1 MGTTPD
7 FLVIGHVTRDLLAD
21 STYRLGGTALYAAVT
36 AARLGCRVAV
46 YTAGGPELDLA
57 PLHQAVPDVHV
68 VCRPAPGS
76 TTFANRYTDGRR
88 QQLLFDRAAPLIP
101 DDLPPAWRAAPVVL
115 LGPVAQ
121 EVPPA
126 WAERFPHAVLGA
138 CLQGWLRGWD
148 GAGRVHFASR
158 EETLHWL
165 PCFKAAFLSIE
176 DLGERQDLAAAYAAN
191 CPLVLLTAGPQGA
204 TLYQQGQPE
213 PVAPFPAHEV
223 DPTGAG
229 DVFAAAFLVRYA
241 EGAAPA
247 AAARFAA
254 AAAALSV
261 EGPGITAIPDRG
273 AVTAL
278 L

>member
-21 STYRLGGTALYAAVT
+21 GTYRLGGTALYAAVT

-46 YTAGGPELDLA
+46 YSAGGPELDLA
-57 PLHQAVPDVHV
+57 PLYQAAPEAHV

-76 TTFANRYTDGRR
+76 TTFANRYTGGHR
-88 QQLLFDRAAPLIP
+88 QQILLDRAGPLLP

-121 EVPPA
+121 EVPPT
-126 WAERFPHAVLGA
+126 WAECFRHAVLGA
-138 CLQGWLRGWD
+138 CLQGWLRTWD
-148 GAGRVHFASR
+148 GAGQVRFAPW
-158 EETLHWL
+158 EEALHWL
-165 PCFKAAFLSIE
+165 PRFRAAFLSVE
-176 DLGERQDLAAAYAAN
+176 DLGERQDLAVAYAAH

-204 TLYQQGQPE
+204 TLYQQGRPE
-213 PVAPFPAHEV
+213 PVAPFPAQEV
-223 DPTGAG
+223 DSTGAG
-229 DVFAAAFLVRYA
+229 DVFATAFLVRYA
-241 EGAAPA
+241 EGSPLA

-261 EGPGITAIPDRG
+261 QGPGITAIPDRG
-273 AVTAL
+273 AVESL